1 MIKMGEE
8 AAKPVKESKE
18 ELESEGQQ
26 KLKNWNDEQKYKTA
40 LEELFNGNVRY
51 MKFIKTR
58 IPPGSNLMN
67 DAFQAT
73 IDYTFNR
80 AMAPLMKL
88 GEDYL
93 KNVPKPLLLKRVLG
107 NFFINMQHVVR
118 LECIQKLE
126 YYPDYA
132 EIIIDKCTGKHAWKM
147 GVTNNKAS
155 DLFTEDDY
163 CKYSCA
169 PLVNRFLKIANAQST
184 VEFQKEGC
192 HHIIKIVTDKS
203 K

>member
-1 MIKMGEE
+1 MDEE
-8 AAKPVKESKE
+8 AAKAVKKSE
-18 ELESEGQQ
+18 EEVESEGQQ
-26 KLKNWNDEQKYKTA
+26 KLKNWKDDQKYKAA

-58 IPPGSNLMN
+58 MPSGSNLLN
-67 DAFQAT
+67 EAFQAT

-93 KNVPKPLLLKRVLG
+93 KNVPKQLLLKRLLG

-118 LECIQKLE
+118 LDCIQKLE
-126 YYPDYA
+126 YYPDHA
-132 EIIIDKCTGKHAWKM
+132 EIVIDKCTGKRAWKM
-147 GVTNNKAS
+147 GVQTNKAT
-155 DLFTEDDY
+155 DLFTDEDY

-169 PLVNRFLKIANAQST
+169 PLVSRFLKVANAQST

-192 HHIIKIVTDKS
+192 HHIIKIEEAKS
-203 K
+203 T